1 MDKISIF
8 ELAQI
13 LADKSGLKKKI
24 AEQFAI
30 EMFDVIKSGIEQDQ
44 LAKVKGLGTFKV
56 IDVEPRA
63 SVDVNTGERVV
74 INGHRKIS
82 FVPDAAMKELVNKP
96 FSQFETVVLND
107 GVSFDDMV
115 EEKDQPNDTDE
126 EVSLQDMPEEPVDEI
141 EEPVVEAEEPVV
153 EVEEPVVEAEEP
165 VAEVEEPVVENEEPV
180 AETEESAAETEESA
194 AETEEVPVQEDIQEE
209 QSAHTAPLIEFYDSQ
224 TNEMDS
230 LSENQEETNEAE
242 EETEDVEED
251 EEDLERPRYGWKI
264 AVVALMACAIGFAA
278 GYFVGQRATVSQKAE
293 VADTLTVSPKKEVRP
308 APAEKLAK
316 PVEQADSVKPAKPAV
331 IAEETKQPE
340 PVKQPEQ
347 SAKPAEPAKPAVNEA
362 VNADK
367 YEQMDARV
375 RTGAYRIVG
384 TDHTLKVR
392 AGDDLKKIAKRTL
405 GPDMECYIE
414 VYNGI
419 TAATPLEAG
428 KELKIPKIEL
438 KKKRKKTEE

>member
-1 MDKISIF
+1 MDKISIS

-115 EEKDQPNDTDE
+115 EEKDQPNDTEE
-126 EVSLQDMPEEPVDEI
+126 EVSLQDMPEEPADEV
-141 EEPVVEAEEPVV
+141 EEPVVEVEEPVV

-165 VAEVEEPVVENEEPV
+165 VVENEEPI
-180 AETEESAAETEESA
+180 AETEESA

-230 LSENQEETNEAE
+230 QSENQEETDEAE

-278 GYFVGQRATVSQKAE
+278 GYFVGQRATVGQKAE
-293 VADTLTVSPKKEVRP
+293 VADTLIVSPKKEVRP

>member
-115 EEKDQPNDTDE
+115 EEKDQPNDTEE

-141 EEPVVEAEEPVV
+141 EEPVVE
-153 EVEEPVVEAEEP
+153 VEEPV
-165 VAEVEEPVVENEEPV
+165 
-180 AETEESAAETEESA
+180 AETEESA

-230 LSENQEETNEAE
+230 QSENQEETDEAEEAE

-278 GYFVGQRATVSQKAE
+278 GYFVGQRATVGQKAE
-293 VADTLTVSPKKEVRP
+293 VADTLTVSPKKEVRQE
-308 APAEKLAK
+308 PAEKLAK
-316 PVEQADSVKPAKPAV
+316 PVELADSVKPAKPAV
-331 IAEETKQPE
+331 IAKETKQPE

-367 YEQMDARV
+367 YEQMDVRV

>member
-1 MDKISIF
+1 MMDKISIS

-13 LADKSGLKKKI
+13 LADKSGLKRKI

-56 IDVEPRA
+56 IDVGSRA

-74 INGHRKIS
+74 INGHRRIS
-82 FVPDAAMKELVNKP
+82 FVPDTAMKELVNKP

-115 EEKDQPNDTDE
+115 KEKDQPNDTEE
-126 EVSLQDMPEEPVDEI
+126 EVSLQDMPEES
-141 EEPVVEAEEPVV
+141 VVEVEEPVV
-153 EVEEPVVEAEEP
+153 EVEEPAAEAEASAVEAEEP
-165 VAEVEEPVVENEEPV
+165 VAET
-180 AETEESAAETEESA
+180 AESA

-230 LSENQEETNEAE
+230 QSENQEETDEAE

-278 GYFVGQRATVSQKAE
+278 GYFVGQRATVGQKAE
-293 VADTLTVSPKKEVRP
+293 VADTLIVSPKKEVRQE
-308 APAEKLAK
+308 PAEKLAK

>member
-1 MDKISIF
+1 MDKISIS

-115 EEKDQPNDTDE
+115 EEKDQPNDTEE
-126 EVSLQDMPEEPVDEI
+126 EVSLQDMPEEPADEV

-153 EVEEPVVEAEEP
+153 E
-165 VAEVEEPVVENEEPV
+165 NEEPTV
-180 AETEESAAETEESA
+180 ETEESA

-230 LSENQEETNEAE
+230 QSENQEETDEAE

-278 GYFVGQRATVSQKAE
+278 GYFVGQRATVGQKAE
-293 VADTLTVSPKKEVRP
+293 VADTLIVSPKKEVRP

>member
-30 EMFDVIKSGIEQDQ
+30 EMFDIIKSGIEQDQ

-126 EVSLQDMPEEPVDEI
+126 EVSLQDMPEEPADE
-141 EEPVVEAEEPVV
+141 VEEPVV

-165 VAEVEEPVVENEEPV
+165 AVENEEPI
-180 AETEESAAETEESA
+180 AETEESA

-230 LSENQEETNEAE
+230 QSENQEKTDEAE

-293 VADTLTVSPKKEVRP
+293 VADTLTVSPKKEVRQEP
-308 APAEKLAK
+308 VEKLAK

-331 IAEETKQPE
+331 IVEETKQPE

-347 SAKPAEPAKPAVNEA
+347 SVKPAEPAKPAVNEA

-384 TDHTLKVR
+384 TDHMLKVR

>member
-115 EEKDQPNDTDE
+115 EEKDQPNDTEE
-126 EVSLQDMPEEPVDEI
+126 EVSLQDMPEEPADE
-141 EEPVVEAEEPVV
+141 VEEPVV
-153 EVEEPVVEAEEP
+153 EVEEPVVE
-165 VAEVEEPVVENEEPV
+165 NEEPI
-180 AETEESAAETEESA
+180 AETEESA

-224 TNEMDS
+224 ADEMDS
-230 LSENQEETNEAE
+230 QTENQEETDEAE

-278 GYFVGQRATVSQKAE
+278 GYFVGQRATVGQKAE
-293 VADTLTVSPKKEVRP
+293 VADTLIVSPKKEVRQE
-308 APAEKLAK
+308 PAEKLAK

>member
-115 EEKDQPNDTDE
+115 EEKDQPNDTEE
-126 EVSLQDMPEEPVDEI
+126 EVSLQDMPEEPADE
-141 EEPVVEAEEPVV
+141 VEEPVV
-153 EVEEPVVEAEEP
+153 EVEEPVVE
-165 VAEVEEPVVENEEPV
+165 NEEPI
-180 AETEESAAETEESA
+180 AETEESA

-224 TNEMDS
+224 ADEMDS
-230 LSENQEETNEAE
+230 QTENQEETDEAE

-278 GYFVGQRATVSQKAE
+278 GYFVGQRATVGQKAE
-293 VADTLTVSPKKEVRP
+293 VADTLIVSPKKEVRQE
-308 APAEKLAK
+308 PAEKLAK

-347 SAKPAEPAKPAVNEA
+347 SAKPAEPAKPAENEA